1 SPLLREEFMRHPSG
15 KVSLGSLVFLSL
27 IAAGIYA
34 VVMIVPFYVD
44 HLDVKEAVAV
54 AHNLS
59 GRNSNDATLRNEIRQ
74 RTSQMG
80 NHWERDQYD
89 NDVLKPGLGLTD
101 EQILIERSG
110 VTQNVRI
117 AVSYER
123 KVRLKPTNYIYTLHF
138 SAEREGIPGQ

>member
-1 SPLLREEFMRHPSG
+1 MRHPSG

-34 VVMIVPFYVD
+34 LVMIVPFYVD

-59 GRNSNDATLRNEIRQ
+59 GRNTNDGRLRNEIRQ
-74 RTSQMG
+74 RTSQMA

-101 EQILIERSG
+101 DQIIIERSG

-123 KVRLKPTNYIYTLHF
+123 QVLLKPTNYVYTLHF
-138 SAEREGIPGQ
+138 TAEKEGIPGQ